1 MSLTA
6 EKLAQA
12 AGLLNE
18 ADFDV
23 WLTFVRETSAG
34 SDPVLPLIL
43 DGSLTWI
50 SALIVTKSA
59 KIAVVGNYDADAFI
73 ASGEWD
79 LVVPYVQGIREPL
92 LDILEA
98 HVPAGGKVGINY
110 STSDDKADGITYGMQ
125 QVLASYLVGTRFEQ
139 ALVSA
144 EKLVQALRGVKSST
158 EVSRMRNAIAET
170 VTIFGHVPTWVSL
183 GSSERELSD
192 RIQGWME
199 DRKFGYAWSKSG
211 NPIVNFGPDSMV
223 GHGVPSPNIKLAE
236 GQVLHI
242 DLGLIVDDY
251 ASDLQRCWFVGET
264 VPSDVTDALSAVNAA
279 ISAAASVLRPGAL
292 GVDVDAAA
300 RASIS
305 ASGYDVYQHAV
316 GHQVGRVAHDGGGI
330 LGPAWERYGKTP
342 FQPVRAGQVYTLEL
356 GVNPPGRGYIGIEEM
371 VLVTDDGIEWLSDR
385 QLHMPAIPPI

>member
-1 MSLTA
+1 MPLTA

-12 AGLLNE
+12 TELLNE

-23 WLTFVRETSAG
+23 WITFVRETSAG

-50 SALIVTKSA
+50 SALIVTKSM
-59 KIAVVGNYDADAFI
+59 KIAVVGNYDADAFV

-92 LDILEA
+92 LDVLEA
-98 HVPAGGKVGINY
+98 HVPPGGRIGINY
-110 STSDDKADGITYGMQ
+110 STSDDKADGITHGMH
-125 QVLASYLVGTRFEQ
+125 QVLSSYLAGTQFENS
-139 ALVSA
+139 LVSA
-144 EKLVQALRGVKSST
+144 EKLVQALRGVKSAT
-158 EVSRMRNAIAET
+158 EVSRMREAIAET
-170 VTIFGHVPTWVSL
+170 VVIFNQVPSWVKI

-192 RIQGWME
+192 RVQAWME
-199 DRKFGYAWSKSG
+199 DRKYGYAWSKSG

-242 DLGLIVDDY
+242 DLGLIVNDY
-251 ASDLQRCWFVGET
+251 ASDLQRCWYIGAE
-264 VPSDVTDALSAVNAA
+264 VPEDVSHALAAVNAA
-279 ISAAASVLRPGAL
+279 ISAAAAELRPGVR
-292 GVDVDAAA
+292 GVDVDDAA
-300 RASIS
+300 RASIT

-330 LGPAWERYGKTP
+330 LGPSWERYGTTP
-342 FQPVRAGQVYTLEL
+342 FEPVRAGQVYTLEL

-371 VLVTDDGIEWLSDR
+371 VLVTDDGIEWLSER
-385 QLHMPAIPPI
+385 QLSMPAIQPE